1 MIKIKIYLKVF
12 IFKVFLRSNIQGIVI
27 MVLKNP
33 WFENLTN
40 IYIYIYI
47 YIYIILSIIL
57 KYLKKIIKF
66 RYSNVKLFNYNSN
79 YLFLNIQIFNNY
91 F

>member
-1 MIKIKIYLKVF
+1 MIKIKIYLKVL

-40 IYIYIYI
+40 IYIYN
-47 YIYIILSIIL
+47 IIDNFKIF
-57 KYLKKIIKF
+57 KK
-66 RYSNVKLFNYNSN
+66 NY
-79 YLFLNIQIFNNY
+79 
-91 F
+91 